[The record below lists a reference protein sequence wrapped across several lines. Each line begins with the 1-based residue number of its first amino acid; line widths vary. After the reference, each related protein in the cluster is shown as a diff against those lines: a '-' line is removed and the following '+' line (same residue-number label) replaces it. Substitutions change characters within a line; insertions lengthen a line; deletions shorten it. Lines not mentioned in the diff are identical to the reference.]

1 MPHGRLIVLSVALT
15 TVWGSSQ
22 AVACRGAVLAQIVL
36 PASVTSALAAAR
48 CRDPWIGLMNLRQL
62 KYFVGVVEAG
72 NMTRAAD
79 ELHVAQTALGMQIRQ
94 LEEDLGVALLVRHS
108 RGVEP
113 TQAGTLRHKRAVEIL
128 KDVEEARQDVRACDT
143 DNSETIRLGIT
154 PALMLVCGTE
164 IAMTVREKLPYVFL
178 SIVEAMSH
186 VLIDTLLRGQIDFI
200 LCYDVPDLPQFC
212 RTALLQDDLVLVTR
226 PRGGNSTPIAFVD
239 ALEESLAMPEEGD
252 SVRTVVA
259 RTARDLALEL
269 QIAYEVRSISAIKS
283 LVMRGEASA
292 ILPYFA
298 ALEEVRAGKLD
309 ARPIT
314 MPALKRTLFL
324 AATNQR
330 GPFKSEA
337 GLTGAV
343 RSSLT
348 GLLDALGPLAQPLWV
363 RTG

>member
-1 MPHGRLIVLSVALT
+1 
-15 TVWGSSQ
+15 
-22 AVACRGAVLAQIVL
+22 
-36 PASVTSALAAAR
+36 
-48 CRDPWIGLMNLRQL
+48 MNLRQL

-79 ELHVAQTALGMQIRQ
+79 QLHVAQTALGMQIRQ

-113 TQAGTLRHKRAVEIL
+113 TKAGSLLHARALAIL
-128 KDVEEARQDVRACDT
+128 KQVEEARKDVRACERED
-143 DNSETIRLGIT
+143 SEAIRLGIT

-164 IAMTVREKLPYVFL
+164 IAMTVRNQLPNVFL
-178 SIVEAMSH
+178 SILEAMSH
-186 VLIDTLLRGQIDFI
+186 VLTETLARGDADFI
-200 LCYDVPDLPQFC
+200 LCYDVPDLPQFS
-212 RTALLQDDLVLVTR
+212 RTALLQDDLVLITP
-226 PRGGNSTPIAFVD
+226 PRAGNGTPVPFVE
-239 ALEESLAMPEEGD
+239 ALEESIAMPEEGD
-252 SVRTVVA
+252 SVRAVVA
-259 RTARDLALEL
+259 RTAKELGLEL
-269 QIAYEVRSISAIKS
+269 KVAYEVRSISAMKS
-283 LVMRGEASA
+283 LVMRGAASA

-298 ALEEVRAGKLD
+298 ALDEVRAGKLD

-324 AATNQR
+324 ASSKQH
-330 GPFKSEA
+330 GPFKNEA

-363 RTG
+363 RTA